1 MAIGTF
7 LVRTTELMAKKQ
19 KADKMLIYRLAIDK
33 RGYFLETC
41 KGQEIVLVPCKCE
54 SEAKLG

>member
-1 MAIGTF
+1 MAIGIS
-7 LVRTTELMAKKQ
+7 LVMMTEQMAKKQ
-19 KADKMLIYRLAIDK
+19 KTEKMLIHRLAIDK

-54 SEAKLG
+54 KGSKLG